1 MTRFRAK
8 VLLAGK
14 TATGVEV
21 PAKVVEALGSS
32 RRPLVRVTI
41 NGHTYRNA
49 IAVMGGKYMLGIS
62 SDVREAARVKAGD
75 QIDVDVELD
84 TEKREVEVPPELKK
98 ALTRDAATR
107 KYFESLSYSKKVA
120 LVNPIANG
128 KTAET
133 RERNLAKAMA
143 ALRAR
148 QA

>member
-41 NGHTYRNA
+41 NGYTYRNA
-49 IAVMGGKYMLGIS
+49 IAVMGGKYMLGIN
-62 SDVREAARVKAGD
+62 SDVREAAGVKAGEH
-75 QIDVDVELD
+75 IEVDVELD
-84 TEKREVEVPPELKK
+84 TEKREVELPPELKK

-128 KTAET
+128 KTVET

-143 ALRAR
+143 TLQAR

>member
-1 MTRFRAK
+1 MTRFRAR

-49 IAVMGGKYMLGIS
+49 IAVMGGKYMLGIN

-107 KYFESLSYSKKVA
+107 KYFESLSYSEKVA

-128 KTAET
+128 KTVET

-143 ALRAR
+143 ALQAR

>member
-98 ALTRDAATR
+98 ALTRDAATQ

-128 KTAET
+128 KTVET

>member
-32 RRPLVRVTI
+32 RRPLVPVTI

-49 IAVMGGKYMLGIS
+49 IAVMDGKYMLGIN

-75 QIDVDVELD
+75 QIEVDVELD

-143 ALRAR
+143 ALQARRA
-148 QA
+148 